1 MRALVVGGGIGGL
14 TAGIALRRAGFGVD
28 LYERAPAIREVG
40 AGLSLWPNALHVL
53 DEIGVGARVRALGH
67 AQGDGRL
74 MTAEGRT
81 LIEMSMS
88 VIEEAGGAP
97 VLMLHRASLIEALRT
112 GFDGAVHLGHELTDV
127 AQTGER
133 VRATFA
139 NGATAEGDVLVGAD
153 GWRSAVRAR
162 VFPGARAEYVGYSG
176 LRGVV
181 ARPASVTQTSE
192 SWGRGARF
200 GLVPLVDGRL
210 YWFACWNAPEGQ
222 VLSSA
227 ERHSR
232 ALETFRGW
240 HAPIE
245 DVIRST
251 DPAAILHD
259 DVREI
264 VDLPTWVHGR
274 IALLGDAAHAMTPNL
289 GQGGCSAIEDA
300 YVLARCLANFPQ
312 VEDAL
317 DRYVRLRRPRVASI
331 VRDSRAF
338 GSFGQL
344 ENGLARRVRDAI
356 TVATKG
362 RYGREVVLRYARTRP
377 HELLEVTE

>member
-14 TAGIALRRAGFGVD
+14 TAGIALRQVGFDVD

-40 AGLSLWPNALHVL
+40 AGISLWPNALHVL
-53 DEIGVGARVRALGH
+53 DAIGVGARVRALGH

-74 MTAEGRT
+74 LTSSGKT

-88 VIEEAGGAP
+88 VIEQAGGAP
-97 VLMLHRASLIEALRT
+97 VLMLHRASLIEALRA
-112 GFDGAVHLGHELTDV
+112 GFDGRVHLGRELADV
-127 AQTGER
+127 EQVGDR
-133 VRATFA
+133 VRASFT

-162 VFPGARAEYVGYSG
+162 IFPGAPAEYVGYSG

-181 ARPASVTQTSE
+181 ARPASVTRTSE

-200 GLVPLVDGRL
+200 GLIPLVDGRL
-210 YWFACWNAPEGQ
+210 YWFAVWNAPEGE
-222 VLSSA
+222 VLTPA
-227 ERHSR
+227 ERHER
-232 ALETFRGW
+232 ALRTFRGW

-245 DVIRST
+245 EVIRAT

-289 GQGGCSAIEDA
+289 GQGRCAAIEDA
-300 YVLARCLANFPQ
+300 YVLARCLANFTQ

-317 DRYVRLRRPRVASI
+317 DRYVRLRRPRVTAI

-338 GSFGQL
+338 GFFGQL
-344 ENGLARRVRDAI
+344 ENGLARGLRDAI

-377 HELLEVTE
+377 HELLEVTK